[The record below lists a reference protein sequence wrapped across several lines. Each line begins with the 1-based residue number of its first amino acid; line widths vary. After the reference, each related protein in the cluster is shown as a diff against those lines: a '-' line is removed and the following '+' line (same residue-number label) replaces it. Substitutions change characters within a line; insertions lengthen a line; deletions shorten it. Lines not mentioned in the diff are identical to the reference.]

1 MTDLR
6 FLRQQDVIDTDRLAN
21 LQVSLIGLG
30 SIGSV
35 TGLYLAKMGVNNLTV
50 FDPDIVDVHNV
61 SNQAYGM
68 SDVGLLKVDAFSNL
82 LELQVGVQA
91 NTIAKQ
97 YDGRALSEVVISAV
111 DSMKSRETIWK
122 SVREQSHVRLY
133 LDARMGLE
141 TLIVWAVR
149 PQVKEDRV
157 LYSQSLVPDDQAHQ
171 DPCTARTVCYTPLM
185 AGSILCSHV
194 KRYINDETIP
204 RRVILDLVTHTMLV
218 EGL

>member
-6 FLRQQDVIDTDRLAN
+6 FLRQQDVIDADRLAN
-21 LQVSLIGLG
+21 LQISLIGLG

-35 TGLYLAKMGVNNLTV
+35 TGLYLAKMGVNNMTA
-50 FDPDIVDVHNV
+50 FDADIVDIHNV
-61 SNQAYGM
+61 SNQAYGR
-68 SDVGLLKVDAFSNL
+68 SDVGLSKVEAFADL

-97 YDGRALSEVVISAV
+97 YDGRDLSEIVISAV

-122 SVREQSHVRLY
+122 SIREKPEVRLY

-141 TLIVWAVR
+141 TLMVWALR

-194 KRYINDETIP
+194 KRYINDESIP
-204 RRVILDLVTHTMLV
+204 RRVILDLATHTLMAD
-218 EGL
+218 

>member
-6 FLRQQDVIDTDRLAN
+6 FLRQQDVIDTAKLSNLAIT
-21 LQVSLIGLG
+21 LIGLG

-35 TGLYLAKMGVNNLTV
+35 TGLYLAKMGVVSLTT

-68 SDVGLLKVDAFSNL
+68 SDLGLLKVDAFSNL
-82 LELQVGVQA
+82 LELQVGVHA

-97 YDGRALSEVVISAV
+97 YDGRDLTEVVISAV

-122 SVREQSHVRLY
+122 SVREKPEVRLY

-141 TLIVWAVR
+141 TLMVWAVR
-149 PQVKEDRV
+149 PQIREDRV
-157 LYSQSLVPDDQAHQ
+157 AYSESIVPDDQAHQ
-171 DPCTARTVCYTPLM
+171 DPCTQRTICYTPLM
-185 AGSILCSHV
+185 AASILCSHV

-204 RRVILDLVTHTMLV
+204 RRVILDLATHTMMV
-218 EGL
+218 DGI

>member
-6 FLRQQDVIDTDRLAN
+6 FLRQQDVIDADRLAN
-21 LQVSLIGLG
+21 LQISLIGLG

-35 TGLYLAKMGVNNLTV
+35 TGLYLAKMGVNNMTA
-50 FDPDIVDVHNV
+50 FDADIVDIHNV
-61 SNQAYGM
+61 SNQAYGR
-68 SDVGLLKVDAFSNL
+68 SDVGLSKVEAFADL

-97 YDGRALSEVVISAV
+97 YDGRDLSEIVISAV

-122 SVREQSHVRLY
+122 SIREKPEVRLY

-141 TLIVWAVR
+141 TLMVWALR

-194 KRYINDETIP
+194 KRYVNDEMIP
-204 RRVILDLVTHTMLV
+204 RRVILDLATHTMLV
-218 EGL
+218 NGI

>member
-1 MTDLR
+1 MIDLR
-6 FLRQQDVIDTDRLAN
+6 FLRQQDVIDTDKLAN
-21 LQVSLIGLG
+21 LQISLIGLG

-35 TGLYLAKMGVNNLTV
+35 SGLYLAKMGVNNLTC

-68 SDVGLLKVDAFSNL
+68 SDLGLLKVDAFSNL
-82 LELQVGVQA
+82 LELQVGIQA

-122 SVREQSHVRLY
+122 SVREKPEVRLY

-141 TLIVWAVR
+141 TLMVWAVK
-149 PQVKEDRV
+149 PQIREDRV
-157 LYSQSLVPDDQAHQ
+157 AYSQSIVSDDQAHQ

-194 KRYINDETIP
+194 KRYVNDESIP
-204 RRVILDLVTHTMLV
+204 RRVILDLATHTMMA
-218 EGL
+218 